1 MADEYILRQDA
12 VDLINKISNLDLKAK
27 GGICMQLANLKK
39 ADAVQVVH
47 GTWIKDYWHGERT
60 RKCSVCNINQT
71 VNVYMGKVKFNY
83 CPYCGAKM
91 DDRKEHYI

>member
-27 GGICMQLANLKK
+27 GGICLSLANLKK
-39 ADAVQVVH
+39 ADVVQVVH
-47 GTWIKDYWHGERT
+47 GKWIEEGWHGEKT
-60 RKCSVCNINQT
+60 RRCSVCNITQT
-71 VNVYMGKVKFNY
+71 VNVYKGEVKFKH

-91 DDRKEHYI
+91 EG